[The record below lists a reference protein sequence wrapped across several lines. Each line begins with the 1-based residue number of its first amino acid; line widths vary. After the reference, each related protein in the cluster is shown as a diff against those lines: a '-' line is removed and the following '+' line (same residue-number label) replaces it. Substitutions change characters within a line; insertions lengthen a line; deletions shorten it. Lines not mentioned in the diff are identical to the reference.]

1 MKVFMS
7 HISTDQKLQLVHT
20 IRMQNQYNR
29 MKCRERER
37 MLYGI
42 SQTANDRRE
51 LYSAETAMS
60 LPVTGEKPISGKKSR
75 VLTGFRLRFLI
86 ALILLSGFIYLDK
99 NEISLFDNNT
109 FDIFTFVTKS
119 IDLPDDIPFLN
130 SVDL

>member
-1 MKVFMS
+1 
-7 HISTDQKLQLVHT
+7 
-20 IRMQNQYNR
+20 
-29 MKCRERER
+29 

-109 FDIFTFVTKS
+109 FDIFTFLTKS

-130 SVDL
+130 SFDL

>member
-75 VLTGFRLRFLI
+75 VLTSFRLRFLI

-109 FDIFTFVTKS
+109 FDIFTFLTKS

-130 SVDL
+130 SFDL